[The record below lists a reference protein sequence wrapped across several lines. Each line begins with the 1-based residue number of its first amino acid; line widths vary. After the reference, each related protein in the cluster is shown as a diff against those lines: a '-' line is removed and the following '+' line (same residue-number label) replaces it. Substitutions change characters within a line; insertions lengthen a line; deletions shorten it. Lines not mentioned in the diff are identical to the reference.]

1 MPGVWDGVCTTRIG
15 RLSMWQER
23 LFPELTMLASEAE
36 RRNLV
41 TAADQQTVGWGRRLT
56 FVVVVAVIVGGG
68 GGFVLGTL
76 LKSWALPN
84 WLIGVFTCTICVTAS
99 LLGVQLFWR
108 KPLRAYIRRELNQR
122 GIPVCLH
129 CAYNLTGLPEPR
141 CPECGQPFEA
151 ECDEK

>member
-1 MPGVWDGVCTTRIG
+1 
-15 RLSMWQER
+15 MWQER

-36 RRNLV
+36 RRSLV

-56 FVVVVAVIVGGG
+56 FIVVVAVIVGGG

-84 WLIGVFTCTICVTAS
+84 WLIGVFTSTICVTAS
-99 LLGVQLFWR
+99 LLGIQLFWR

-129 CAYNLTGLPEPR
+129 CGYNLTGLPELR

-151 ECDEK
+151 KGDAP